1 MRAVL
6 TWVYRNA
13 DDFFAIVLAA
23 CFATVGFLDIEG
35 ASVINNAILLVLGAR
50 TASDLR
56 DRARRRSAEQELRSE
71 VAASTRQ
78 LHQGLDAISSVRVL
92 TGAQVGAE
100 HAEARRDTTRWVF
113 KGGTGTYV
121 RAVTLPRC
129 VENARQARRSLSFRM
144 QIIDPTDEAVCREY
158 AQFRQSVAH
167 LPDATGEPWTVD
179 RTRKE
184 SYASILAACWHQEH
198 YKLLDIDVRL
208 STTRTTMRW
217 DLSSSRLI
225 LTQEDPFGTALVFD
239 VGRPYYDYWDI
250 ELRESLDQS
259 RAVPLDRATDLYLG
273 DELTVETVRQLFTR
287 LGMELPRSFTPRDVS
302 DIVQKALRPKNPYER
317 S

>member
-23 CFATVGFLDIEG
+23 CFVTLGYLDIAGTATV
-35 ASVINNAILLVLGAR
+35 NNAILLILGAR
-50 TASDLR
+50 TAADLR
-56 DRARRRSAEQELRSE
+56 DRARRRGSEQELRAE
-71 VAASTRQ
+71 IAASTRQ
-78 LHQGLDAISSVRVL
+78 MQQGLDAISSVRVL
-92 TGAQVGAE
+92 TGSQVGTE
-100 HAEARRDTTRWVF
+100 HAEARRDTSRWVF

-121 RAVTLPRC
+121 RAVTLPKC
-129 VENARQARRSLSFRM
+129 VENARLARRSLSFRM
-144 QIIDPTDEAVCREY
+144 QIIDPTDEAVCRAY
-158 AQFRQSVAH
+158 ARFRQSVAH

-184 SYASILAACWHQEH
+184 SYASILSACWYQEH

-208 STTRTTMRW
+208 SSTRTTMRW

-225 LTQEDPFGTALVFD
+225 LTQDDPFGTALVFD
-239 VGRPYYDYWDI
+239 NGRPYYDYWDI

-259 RAVPLDRATDLYLG
+259 PSVPLERAGDLYLG
-273 DELTVETVRQLFTR
+273 DEPTVDTVRTLFDR
-287 LGMELPRSFTPRDVS
+287 LGMKLPRSFTDRDVS
-302 DIVQKALRPKNPYER
+302 DIVRKALRPKNPYER
-317 S
+317 